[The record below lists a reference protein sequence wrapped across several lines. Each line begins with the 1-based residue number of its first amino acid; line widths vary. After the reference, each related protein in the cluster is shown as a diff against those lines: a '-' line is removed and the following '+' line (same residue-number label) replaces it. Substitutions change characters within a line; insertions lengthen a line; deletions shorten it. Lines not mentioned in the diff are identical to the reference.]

1 MKCVC
6 GAKLTEIKTDMD
18 FFDGKI
24 IVRDV
29 TAFYCPKCKEE
40 LFDSKEGDR
49 IFGNVSKLNISR
61 PFESRKKIT
70 KVGNSFAIPVSKEI
84 ANYMQINKGKDIKIM
99 VQNQKRLI
107 VDLA

>member
-6 GAKLTEIKTDMD
+6 GANMEKIKTEMD
-18 FFDGKI
+18 FHDGQV
-24 IVRDV
+24 IVRNV

-49 IFGNVSKLNISR
+49 IFGQVSKLNIAQS
-61 PFESRKKIT
+61 FESRKKIT

-84 ANYMQINKGKDIKIM
+84 ADYMQIKKGEDIKIK

>member
-6 GAKLTEIKTDMD
+6 GEKLEEIKTEMD
-18 FFDGKI
+18 FFDGKV

-29 TAFYCPKCKEE
+29 KAHYCPKCKEE

-49 IFGNVSKLNISR
+49 IFNEVSKLNIAQ
-61 PFESRKKIT
+61 PFESRKKIA

-84 ANYMQINKGKDIKIM
+84 ADYMQIKKGGDIKIK
-99 VQNQKRLI
+99 VQNQKRLVI
-107 VDLA
+107 DLA